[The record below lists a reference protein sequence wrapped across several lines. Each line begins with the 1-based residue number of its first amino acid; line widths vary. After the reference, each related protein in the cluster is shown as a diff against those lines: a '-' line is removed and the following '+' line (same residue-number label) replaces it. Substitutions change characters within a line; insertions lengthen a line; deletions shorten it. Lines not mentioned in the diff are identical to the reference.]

1 MGSVKDTVTVIEKL
15 IPVFKD
21 FLFALSGGS
30 LQGSSGGGS
39 LVGSL
44 MPEE

>member
-1 MGSVKDTVTVIEKL
+1 MGSVKDAVTVVEKL
-15 IPVFKD
+15 IPVLKD

-39 LVGSL
+39 VVGSL
-44 MPEE
+44 MPED